1 MEEGMVYLQ
10 RGEKNYSWG
19 QYGKNSF
26 NPQKFKIKKKKERK
40 NQQNMAG
47 TGGV

>member
-1 MEEGMVYLQ
+1 MAKTHLIP
-10 RGEKNYSWG
+10 RSLKL
-19 QYGKNSF
+19 
-26 NPQKFKIKKKKERK
+26 KKKKERK